1 MPHWPMDQSSAHR
14 WFAVEF
20 NNEAWSIVESS
31 PRSPEQ
37 IERMLHLA
45 HAALVHW
52 SHVGTPLNRQRA
64 LDLLAHAHAAARLG
78 QQSLQ
83 YAEQAWQL
91 SLETGDGQ
99 TPFDRAEAHSTMAVA
114 LRSAGHLPEAEE
126 WRGKALQA
134 ASQLDADDRAAIE
147 RLLNL
152 PG

>member
-1 MPHWPMDQSSAHR
+1 MLQWPMDQAGAHR
-14 WFAVEF
+14 WFAVEC

-64 LDLLAHAHAAARLG
+64 LDLLAHSHAAAGLG
-78 QQSLQ
+78 QLSLQ

-91 SLETGDGQ
+91 SLENGDQQ
-99 TPFDRAEAHSTMAVA
+99 TPFDRAEAHATIAV
-114 LRSAGHLPEAEE
+114 E
-126 WRGKALQA
+126 WG
-134 ASQLDADDRAAIE
+134 
-147 RLLNL
+147 LL
-152 PG
+152 